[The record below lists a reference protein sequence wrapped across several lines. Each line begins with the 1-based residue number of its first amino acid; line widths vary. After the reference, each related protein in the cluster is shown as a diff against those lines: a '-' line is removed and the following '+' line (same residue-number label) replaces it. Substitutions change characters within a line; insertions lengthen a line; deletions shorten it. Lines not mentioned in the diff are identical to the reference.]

1 MLAISTSTV
10 PDFRGFPEAAYGLS
24 DGFLDFSFSDFFVYL
39 NLLELTRGQA
49 LQNVS
54 AKSLT

>member
-10 PDFRGFPEAAYGLS
+10 PDFRCFPEAAYGLS
-24 DGFLDFSFSDFFVYL
+24 DRFFDFCFSNFFVYL

-49 LQNVS
+49 LENSVC
-54 AKSLT
+54 